1 MLVRSSVKITVCL
14 QKVRTKLTRFE
25 TNFKIENLFRLAEL
39 IQSTGV
45 YRGARIKVKS
55 LITLKITKYLL
66 ADGKNISGLYVINIK

>member
-45 YRGARIKVKS
+45 YRGARIKDP
-55 LITLKITKYLL
+55 IL
-66 ADGKNISGLYVINIK
+66 APRSRCQDWCQDQSKESDYS